1 MTNTPDTPA
10 QLSDLMRS
18 VEARITTLQHERQ
31 ALVTRAARHSSD
43 AERLLLALVGR
54 AEAPRG
60 RPRTKD
66 AIATAAK
73 RRWAAQRDE
82 GAESRRSR
90 HVDERAGVSRG
101 DHQQGPR
108 GRRCAP
114 TLLPFLQGPDG
125 HAQLCPGNDALQKLQ
140 QQFR

>member
-43 AERLLLALVGR
+43 AERWLLAPVGR

-73 RRWAAQRDE
+73 RPWAAQR
-82 GAESRRSR
+82 
-90 HVDERAGVSRG
+90 VS
-101 DHQQGPR
+101 
-108 GRRCAP
+108 GRRVA
-114 TLLPFLQGPDG
+114 G
-125 HAQLCPGNDALQKLQ
+125 HATSTSARGVLAATINRVRAAPDVRADPAPIPA
-140 QQFR
+140 RS